1 MNLID
6 IGSLP
11 YVIGCVLFSLLGI
24 KLVGQTVLVA
34 TRRANYL
41 LACLC
46 IVFAMIEADA
56 FVSANHINFTFYPIL
71 EKLQNAAHLLL
82 GPLTYLYLVSM
93 SAQPKLGRASL
104 AHFALFLSGIILMW
118 LPLSERAMWLGFIVL
133 YLASLLPYT
142 FFCLRRIQG
151 FDLKAKQAL
160 SDLKKHNLIGIKI
173 WVYLMAFICLYVL
186 VSPLYQ
192 WFFERSTGPIDI
204 QYLLAVFAAY
214 LLIRQDFTYQSA
226 LSDLPTLVKDDVLIN
241 DSNLKKTT
249 QESQDK
255 SVYLGIEK
263 QFIGT
268 QVYLNNRLTL
278 TDLSELTGYSNNQI
292 SAALNQVAGKCFYD
306 YVNEY
311 RIEEAKRIML
321 DSPSKAIVDIAIA
334 AGFNSKSA
342 FYTAFSKQG
351 IGTPSEFRRQQLA
364 YLSNKKPNKKSNKE
378 SEKNSN
384 EKVSTHN

>member
-1 MNLID
+1 MSVID

-11 YVIGCVLFSLLGI
+11 YVIGSVLFGLLSI
-24 KLVGQTVLVA
+24 KLIGQTVLVA

-46 IVFAMIEADA
+46 IVFAFIEADA
-56 FVSANHINFTFYPIL
+56 FISANHINFIFYPTL

-93 SAQPKLGRASL
+93 SAQPKFGRASL

-118 LPLSERAMWLGFIVL
+118 LPLSERAIWLGFIVL

-151 FDLKAKQAL
+151 FDLKARQAL

-173 WVYLMAFICLYVL
+173 WIYLMAFISLYVL

-204 QYLLAVFAAY
+204 HYLLAIFAAY

-226 LSDLPTLVKDDVLIN
+226 LSDLPALVEDDVLIN
-241 DSNLKKTT
+241 ELYLQNTS
-249 QESQDK
+249 QQSQDK
-255 SVYLGIEK
+255 SVYLAIEK
-263 QFIGT
+263 QFIDA
-268 QVYLNNRLTL
+268 QAYLNNKLTL
-278 TDLSELTGYSNNQI
+278 SDLSGLTGYSSNQI
-292 SAALNQVAGKCFYD
+292 SAAINQVAGKCFYD

-321 DSPSKAIVDIAIA
+321 ESPSKAIVDIAIA

-351 IGTPSEFRRQQLA
+351 IGTPSEFRRQQLVC
-364 YLSNKKPNKKSNKE
+364 LSDKE
-378 SEKNSN
+378 SKKISN
-384 EKVSTHN
+384 VKVPTHN